1 MLNITGTHIKQ
12 LLFTIVITTI
22 IPAHA
27 QQYIRMKGYYRVVQ
41 TINSREAYRCD
52 GMMEVYKPLDTDS
65 TEGGFLERKFLGE
78 RLVKDS
84 TASDETFLRMC
95 MPNIESIPL
104 IQSINSDEYSTR
116 NNGDIYRWADKCG
129 EKESIALTIPTDSGV
144 QKTLCTRITIDNLA
158 GREDHE
164 LSLDQLRMYG
174 IVARMTA
181 YEESETYQTSPTM
194 PLVRSQKRQ
203 TFYAHYK
210 GEDTDDRIDVVSE
223 FFLTDRQIITKDE
236 LKRIRKEKNHIWS
249 FSIPDYIP

>member
-1 MLNITGTHIKQ
+1 MKRSITA
-12 LLFTIVITTI
+12 LLILISVISVN
-22 IPAHA
+22 A

-52 GMMEVYKPLDTDS
+52 GMMEIYKPLDADS
-65 TEGGFLERKFLGE
+65 VKGGFLERKFLGE

-84 TASDETFLRMC
+84 LSNDETFLRMC
-95 MPNIESIPL
+95 MPNIEYTPL

-116 NNGDIYRWADKCG
+116 NNGDIYRWGDKCG
-129 EKESIALTIPTDSGV
+129 EKESITITVPTDSGI
-144 QKTLCTRITIDNLA
+144 QKTLCTRVTIDNLS
-158 GREDHE
+158 GREKHE
-164 LSLDQLRMYG
+164 LTLDQLKIYG

-181 YEESETYQTSPTM
+181 YEESETYQTSPAM

-210 GEDTDDRIDVVSE
+210 GEDTDERIDVVSE
-223 FFLTDRQIITKDE
+223 FFLTDRQIIDKDE
-236 LKRIRKEKNHIWS
+236 LKKIKKEKNHVRS